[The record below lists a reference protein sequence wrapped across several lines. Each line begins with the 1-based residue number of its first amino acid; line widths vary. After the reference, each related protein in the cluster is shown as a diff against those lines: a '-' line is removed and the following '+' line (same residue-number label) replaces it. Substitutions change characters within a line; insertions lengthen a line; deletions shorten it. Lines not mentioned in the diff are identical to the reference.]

1 MIRPL
6 ASDELVWFLARAF
19 AFLGHRDPWGLARR
33 VVARLRDPRRDAARA
48 WVLAPDGGGGAGA
61 EGPEPVAGIVA
72 WPPDPDLDDPTL
84 RLAQPWYVGDDPTPF
99 VALVVQVLGRHPHEA
114 VELDLAAVPDG
125 AANAVREAFAAL
137 GFEADA
143 LRPLEFDLVEVPPL
157 GRPLVLEAWRLD
169 VDPEFRAFVAAAE
182 EQPLGDGRWAWLKR
196 AHGRFTPDLWCMA
209 YETLDR
215 PPVGYAL
222 AGRRRAG
229 VDGEYALTA
238 IGVAASLR
246 GSTEML
252 RRLVLS
258 LLHEFAGSSPL
269 GRVRAELSNRD
280 PKLVAILGSVGFEVG
295 DPRPVLR
302 RIPR

>member
-19 AFLGHRDPWGLARR
+19 AFVDHRDPWGLARR
-33 VVARLRDPRRDAARA
+33 SVARLRDPRRDAARA
-48 WVLAPDGGGGAGA
+48 WVLVPGGGAGDAA
-61 EGPEPVAGIVA
+61 EPGEPVAGIVA

-84 RLAQPWYVGDDPTPF
+84 RLAQPWFVGADPAGF
-99 VALVVQVLGRHPHEA
+99 AALVGQVLDRHPHEA
-114 VELDLAAVPDG
+114 VELDLSAVPPAAAAAVRDALAP
-125 AANAVREAFAAL
+125 L

-143 LRPLEFDLVEVPPL
+143 LRPLAFDLAEAPPL

-169 VDPEFRAFVAAAE
+169 VDAEFRSFVAAAE

-229 VDGEYALTA
+229 VDGEFALTA
-238 IGVAASLR
+238 IGVAAPHR

-258 LLHEFAGSSPL
+258 LLHEFAGASPL
-269 GRVRAELSNRD
+269 GRVRAELSDRD
-280 PKLVAILGSVGFEVG
+280 PKLVAILSSVGFDVG
-295 DPRPVLR
+295 EPRPVLR
-302 RIPR
+302 RLPR